1 MLGFPRPAFSEISVF
16 GYALPARFAVWAV
29 RLWIAAVVVGSLLP
43 GPAKATFGAT
53 PHAVNRRVNY
63 KHRALHV
70 LTFGSTYFLV
80 SLLALDA
87 WDEIAAAGEV
97 LALAGLIELAQDI
110 LYAHG
115 KTFEWWDV
123 RDDAIGILIAF
134 LAVRIIRSRSVRSK
148 TG

>member
-1 MLGFPRPAFSEISVF
+1 MSRGAGSERLGPRDDAAKLLRRAAAPRCRSPTSSTASVF
-16 GYALPARFAVWAV
+16 SWLR
-29 RLWIAAVVVGSLLP
+29 RSL
-43 GPAKATFGAT
+43 
-53 PHAVNRRVNY
+53 
-63 KHRALHV
+63 
-70 LTFGSTYFLV
+70 
-80 SLLALDA
+80 
-87 WDEIAAAGEV
+87 GEV